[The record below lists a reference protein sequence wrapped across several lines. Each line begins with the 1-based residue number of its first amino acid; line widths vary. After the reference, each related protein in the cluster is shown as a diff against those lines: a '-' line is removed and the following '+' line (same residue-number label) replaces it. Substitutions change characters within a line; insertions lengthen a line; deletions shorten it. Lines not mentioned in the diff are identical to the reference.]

1 MPSLNLDAL
10 TKGEIRKLNALK
22 KSVGDELGEEVF
34 IKWLVSQPKAPK
46 VKPDPVA
53 EKIVKALED
62 AGLSRV
68 NLGLYGYTIRRARG
82 KGAKG
87 LVAVKNQKPTPA

>member
-1 MPSLNLDAL
+1 MPKLNLDAL

-53 EKIVKALED
+53 ERIVNTLES
-62 AGLSRV
+62 AGLANA
-68 NLGLYGYTIRRARG
+68 NLGLYGYTVRKARG
-82 KGAKG
+82 IGASG
-87 LVAVKNQKPTPA
+87 LVAIKNQNPDS